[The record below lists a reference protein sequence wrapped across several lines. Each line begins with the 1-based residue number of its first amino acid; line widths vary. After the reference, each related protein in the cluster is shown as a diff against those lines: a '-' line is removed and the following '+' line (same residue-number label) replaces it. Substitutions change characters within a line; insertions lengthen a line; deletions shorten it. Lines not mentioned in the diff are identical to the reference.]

1 VTATPSRAEI
11 LDVVSTVLARDLGM
25 QSSSAIDLH
34 TRFFA
39 DLGLASI
46 DAVVL
51 GERLQE
57 HYGRPLPFNELMA
70 EIGRR
75 TDRDLSIGELVA
87 FLAAHLP
94 SADNS

>member
-1 VTATPSRAEI
+1 MTVLSRAEI
-11 LDVVSTVLARDLGM
+11 LSDTVAILEEQLGV
-25 QSSSAIDLH
+25 QSSLSIDED

-51 GERLQE
+51 SEALQK
-57 HYGRPLPFNELMA
+57 HYDRPLPFNDLMA

-75 TDRDLSIGELVA
+75 TDRDISIGELVS
-87 FLAAHLP
+87 FL
-94 SADNS
+94 SANL

>member
-1 VTATPSRAEI
+1 MAVLCRAEI
-11 LDVVSTVLARDLGM
+11 LRDVVAILEKDLGV
-25 QSSSAIDLH
+25 QSSGSISEQ

-51 GERLQE
+51 SEAIQRF
-57 HYGRPLPFNELMA
+57 YDRPLPFHDLMA

-75 TDRDLSIGELVA
+75 TDRDLSIGELVS
-87 FLAAHLP
+87 FLSAHL
-94 SADNS
+94 